1 MSKVNL
7 NFEVDKQLKDQ
18 IKRAA
23 DLEGKKVLR
32 FQEELVRLGLDTY
45 LGKLNSD
52 FRERNGLDNNYK
64 LKNNG

>member
-32 FQEELVRLGLDTY
+32 YRHQNRCTEYSIGIAQ
-45 LGKLNSD
+45 KS
-52 FRERNGLDNNYK
+52 
-64 LKNNG
+64 

>member
-23 DLEGKKVLR
+23 DLEGKKVMR
-32 FQEELVRLGLDTY
+32 FQEKLVRLGLDTY